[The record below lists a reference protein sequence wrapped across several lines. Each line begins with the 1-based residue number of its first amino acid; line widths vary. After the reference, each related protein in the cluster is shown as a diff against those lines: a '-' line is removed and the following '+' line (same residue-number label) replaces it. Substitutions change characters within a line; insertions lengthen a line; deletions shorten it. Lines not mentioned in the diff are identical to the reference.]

1 MIKVLLDV
9 KKMTCDE
16 INNIIQKNSILKN
29 VFANGITVLEI
40 ENRFVKSEW
49 WYTENVECDG
59 RIYQIQEV
67 ISCLKGEKDLYKRML
82 VLDITEEV

>member
-1 MIKVLLDV
+1 MIKILLDV
-9 KKMTCDE
+9 KNMTCNKV
-16 INNIIQKNSILKN
+16 NNIVQKDSVLKN
-29 VFANGITVLEI
+29 VFANGVTILEI
-40 ENRFVKSEW
+40 ENRFVKTEW

-67 ISCLKGEKDLYKRML
+67 MSCLKGEKDLYKRML